1 MSVKKTA
8 TTRFTLDAKLVA
20 LRDAAQI
27 GADAIEHGDFIALE
41 NEQDI
46 ANLVRQ
52 AGEQAG
58 EREKNERTLKKRL
71 VFLSKQL
78 ANASV

>member
-1 MSVKKTA
+1 MSEKKTA

-20 LRDAAQI
+20 LRDAGQI
-27 GADAIEHGDFIALE
+27 GADAIEHGDFIVLK

-46 ANLVRQ
+46 ANLVS
-52 AGEQAG
+52 QAG
-58 EREKNERTLKKRL
+58 ERALKKRT